1 MIHKE
6 HENTVVKA
14 HQETCETIPAVV
26 VIPMDRRKEHPVLVA
41 PIPMNQ
47 TTILRA
53 QQIEIIEA
61 TTAVLLPD
69 PTVPQP
75 VYRQEEDAQAVVFPP
90 VDEAAA
96 EEDNSYT

>member
-26 VIPMDRRKEHPVLVA
+26 VIPMDRRKEHPVLVV
-41 PIPMNQ
+41 PIPMNR
-47 TTILRA
+47 TTLVRVLPA
-53 QQIEIIEA
+53 EVVEA
-61 TTAVLLPD
+61 ITVVLPPD
-69 PTVPQP
+69 PTAHLPEYPRV
-75 VYRQEEDAQAVVFPP
+75 EDARVAEVLLVVE
-90 VDEAAA
+90 VLA

>member
-41 PIPMNQ
+41 PIPTKQ
-47 TTILRA
+47 PTILRA

-61 TTAVLLPD
+61 LTAVLLPD

-75 VYRQEEDAQAVVFPP
+75 VYRQEEDVQAVVVPL

-96 EEDNSYT
+96 EDDNSYT